1 MRGGAATGFGP
12 RIILWMSIVA
22 DTLNGA
28 IVGVRMKRGICLLA
42 LLFVAPW
49 LRAEWLE
56 EPGRVVASTEGEFA
70 DVRQNLADA
79 IIGQGLVESGTS
91 HVGEMLE
98 RTGRD
103 LGAGKTVYG
112 EAEVVEFCS
121 AQLTRAMV
129 EADPHDL
136 VNCPYRIAV
145 YSLAGTPDTVY
156 LAYPRPTVG
165 GATPE
170 LEAVEALLRLI
181 VEDSL

>member
-1 MRGGAATGFGP
+1 
-12 RIILWMSIVA
+12 
-22 DTLNGA
+22 
-28 IVGVRMKRGICLLA
+28 MKRVTGLVALLLA
-42 LLFVAPW
+42 APLLQ
-49 LRAEWLE
+49 AEWVE

-103 LGAGKTVYG
+103 LGAGKPVFG
-112 EAEVVEFCS
+112 AAEVVEFCS

-129 EADPHDL
+129 EADPHAL

-145 YSLAGTPDTVY
+145 YTLAGIPDTVY
-156 LAYPRPTVG
+156 LAYPRPTAG

-170 LEAVEALLRLI
+170 LEAVEALLQLI
-181 VEDSL
+181 VEESL